1 MAGRAAWVLLIIFAA
16 YWLYFYHLTAIG
28 LIGPDEPRYAS
39 IGRAMAL
46 SGDWVTPRLW
56 GQPWF
61 EKPALLYWLTGLAF
75 RLGLS
80 PDLAPRL
87 PVAIFSVA
95 FLAFYGWR
103 LKREFGG
110 TVAALA
116 TLMLATCAGWLGFS
130 FVAVTDLPLAASFSA
145 ALLLSLDWL
154 RTGNRLVALAAG
166 ALLGVA
172 VLSKGLVPLALAAPL
187 AWFGR
192 RLWRQWWLL
201 AAGILLVAGPW
212 YLLCS
217 LRNGR
222 VFWME
227 FILKH
232 HFGRFFSN
240 TLQHGQ
246 PAWFYIPVLAG
257 GLFPWTPAAVLLLSR
272 RSLTGERR
280 QLLAATVL
288 FGFVLF
294 SAGENKLPG
303 YLLPLLPAL
312 MALVALRVAE
322 SRWKPAALAACI
334 VPLGLA
340 AAVVQLLPA
349 ALESGIRRS
358 GFPPAL
364 LLWLLPAALIAAL
377 SLWVARRRRWWIPAA
392 VAALGMSVGIVYVKT
407 AAAPLLDGISMRP
420 LARELQ
426 ARGGDACVARLHR
439 SLRYGLDYYT
449 VTPLPDCSAQSRLP
463 RIDQTPGRRP
473 ELVADSPR

>member
-1 MAGRAAWVLLIIFAA
+1 MAGRATRILFIIFVA
-16 YWLYFYHLTAIG
+16 YWLYFYHLSAIG

-39 IGRAMAL
+39 IGRAMAV

-87 PVAIFSVA
+87 PVALFSVA

-110 TVAALA
+110 AVAALA
-116 TLMLATCAGWLGFS
+116 TVMLATCAGWLGFS
-130 FVAVTDLPLAASFSA
+130 FVGVTDLPLAASFSA

-154 RTGNRLVALAAG
+154 RTGNRAMALAIG

-172 VLSKGLVPLALAAPL
+172 VLAKGLVPLALAAPL
-187 AWFGR
+187 AWLGR
-192 RLWRQWWLL
+192 KRWRQWWLI

-212 YLLCS
+212 YLLCG

-222 VFWME
+222 VFWTE

-232 HFGRFFSN
+232 HFGRFFN
-240 TLQHGQ
+240 NALRHGQ

-257 GLFPWTPAAVLLLSR
+257 GMFPWTPAAMLLFSR
-272 RSLTGERR
+272 RSITGERR
-280 QLLAATVL
+280 QLLAATAL
-288 FGFVLF
+288 FGFAVF

-312 MALVALRVAE
+312 MALLALRVLE
-322 SRWKPAALAACI
+322 SRLKPAALAACI
-334 VPLGLA
+334 LPLGLA
-340 AAVVQLLPA
+340 PAAVRLLPA
-349 ALESGIRRS
+349 ALENGIRRS
-358 GFPPAL
+358 GFPAAL
-364 LLWLLPAALIAAL
+364 LLWLLPAVVIAAA
-377 SLWVARRRRWWIPAA
+377 SLWIARRRIWWIPAA
-392 VAALGMSVGIVYVKT
+392 ITSLGVAAGVIYVKT
-407 AAAPLLDGISMRP
+407 AAAPLLDGISIRP
-420 LARELQ
+420 LTRELKI
-426 ARGGDACVARLHR
+426 RGGDACVARLHR

-449 VTPLPDCSAQSRLP
+449 VTPLPDCDAQPRPL
-463 RIDQTPGRRP
+463 RIDQAPGRRP
-473 ELVADSPR
+473 ELVAGRPE